1 MVETVFAFIGRPFV
15 ASIKTFEVFGSFFI
29 FQFGLFKLLSGIR
42 WKEVAKQLVNIVY
55 NSIGIILLTSA
66 FIGLVQAIQ
75 IYQGFHRFNIEQM
88 MGYTIF
94 FAIGKELGPVVT
106 ALMITS
112 RAVSAMAAEL
122 GTMRVTE
129 QIDAIDTLAIDSRKL
144 LLVPRVIAA
153 LIAAPLLTLIFDL
166 VSNIASFIMACGP
179 LGVNPNAYLN
189 TINQYAQWSNFLEGL
204 IKAAAFGYQIA
215 VIGCYFGYNAK
226 GGARGVGDATT
237 KAVVASS
244 VSILALDYFL
254 SSIFIALGW

>member
-1 MVETVFAFIGRPFV
+1 LVEHFFGVIGKPFIAFFKLSEG
-15 ASIKTFEVFGSFFI
+15 FGSFFI
-29 FQFGLFKLLSGIR
+29 FQFSLFGLLSKIR
-42 WKEVAKQLVNIVY
+42 WKEVAKQVVNIGY
-55 NSIGIILLTSA
+55 NSIGIILLTAA

-94 FAIGKELGPVVT
+94 YAIGKELGPVVT

-144 LLVPRVIAA
+144 LLIPRIIAA
-153 LIAAPLLTLIFDL
+153 LIAVPLLTLIFD
-166 VSNIASFIMACGP
+166 VTSNIASFLMACGP
-179 LGVNPNAYLN
+179 LDVNPNAYLK
-189 TINQYAQWSNFLEGL
+189 TINQYAEWSNFAGGL
-204 IKAAAFGYQIA
+204 VKAGAFGFEIA

-226 GGARGVGDATT
+226 GGARGVGEATT

-244 VSILALDYFL
+244 VGILAIDYL
-254 SSIFIALGW
+254 LTSLFISLGW